1 MGVLKNY
8 LLFFRIL
15 NRLFAL
21 VGFPCGLEVYRM
33 AEIIAVVENVD
44 NGAGQPEAGV
54 LRVIAAGAPRALKLH
69 RPQRDDLHFP
79 QAAGDLSG
87 TVALGGKLE
96 NQLDNRRGF
105 RVDLS
110 DSHCP
115 TGSRREPEW
124 RAACR
129 SCPLPGTQRGS
140 SCSCLAHTI
149 R

>member
-1 MGVLKNY
+1 
-8 LLFFRIL
+8 
-15 NRLFAL
+15 
-21 VGFPCGLEVYRM
+21 M

-105 RVDLS
+105 RVGCQISLTVPQVAVESLSGEPLAAHALCPEHSADL
-110 DSHCP
+110 
-115 TGSRREPEW
+115 
-124 RAACR
+124 
-129 SCPLPGTQRGS
+129 
-140 SCSCLAHTI
+140 LARVLLI
-149 R
+149 PFVDGVS